1 MKRQILLCLLI
12 VSGNVLLADET
23 PSSSAPPGQS
33 NLLTQAVMPIPAA
46 VSATPVTATADV
58 QPPIAEP
65 LTAPPT
71 VVGPT
76 GSPITSQ
83 YQPPVVGQ
91 PGLPM
96 QPGMIAPP
104 MNPYGGPIGGSPPC
118 GQCGQCG
125 QYGQCG
131 TPFGYPGGLV
141 QPSLAQPI
149 FPYSALT
156 PDVTMSPTT
165 VNGPLPDRAGWVQR
179 YELGVLPF
187 TAAKDG
193 WDRLGEWAFDLGW
206 KYVAPLYPIPAIFSF
221 EQQYDLRLISGPSSP
236 PGVFPTNLPG
246 SLQRIGWDFELKTAV
261 PGPWNAVVAFNP
273 SIDSD
278 FQKSL
283 TRDAFNWDGRAA
295 FLYSPTRELTYVL
308 GVVLW
313 DRLNERVLPWAGV
326 IYRPNQYWQFDMVFP
341 QFRISTY
348 LWDEFGFK
356 TSLYGR
362 LEYHSEAYQIFNPVA
377 DERDRVEMTDWRALI
392 GVNKD
397 RGDMAYF
404 VEGGWIFG
412 RHYDYKV
419 APDGF
424 QVDSGAI
431 IRFGVRF

>member
-1 MKRQILLCLLI
+1 VKRQILFCLLI
-12 VSGNVLLADET
+12 VSGNALLADET
-23 PSSSAPPGQS
+23 PPAFPLPGDSTQ
-33 NLLTQAVMPIPAA
+33 LAQAVVPIPAA
-46 VSATPVTATADV
+46 VSGAPVTAAAGM
-58 QPPIAEP
+58 QPGIAEP

-71 VVGPT
+71 IVGPS

-83 YQPPVVGQ
+83 YQPPAVGQ
-91 PGLPM
+91 PGMPM
-96 QPGMIAPP
+96 QPGMTGPP
-104 MNPYGGPIGGSPPC
+104 MEIYGGPMGGSPPC
-118 GQCGQCG
+118 GQCGQ
-125 QYGQCG
+125 YA
-131 TPFGYPGGLV
+131 TPFGSPGGFM
-141 QPSLAQPI
+141 QPGQGQPN
-149 FPYSALT
+149 FCYSALT

-165 VNGPLPDRAGWVQR
+165 VNGPLPERAGWVQR
-179 YELGVLPF
+179 YELGMLPF
-187 TAAKDG
+187 SAAKDG
-193 WDRLGEWAFDLGW
+193 WDRLGEWTFDLGW

-221 EQQYDLRLISGPSSP
+221 EQQYDMRLISGPSSP
-236 PGVFPTNLPG
+236 TGVFPNNLPG
-246 SLQRIGWDFELKTAV
+246 SVQRIGWDFELKTTA

-283 TRDAFNWDGRAA
+283 THDAFNWDGRAA

-313 DRLNERVLPWAGV
+313 DRLNERILPWAGV

-348 LWDEFGFK
+348 LWDEFGFR

-392 GVNKD
+392 GINKD

-431 IRFGVRF
+431 IRLGVRF